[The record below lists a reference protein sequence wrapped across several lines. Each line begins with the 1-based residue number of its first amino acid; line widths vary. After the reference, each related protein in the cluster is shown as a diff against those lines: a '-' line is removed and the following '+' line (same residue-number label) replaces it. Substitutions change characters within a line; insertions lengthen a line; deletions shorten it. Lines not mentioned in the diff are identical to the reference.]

1 VFLVGAIDDRRT
13 ADLGDLLS
21 MSVVRPTA
29 DLLAANHILD
39 EHDTAIETQRQLVKQ
54 LYVLQQVVV
63 RVATDTNK
71 QG

>member
-1 VFLVGAIDDRRT
+1 MFLVGAIDDRRT